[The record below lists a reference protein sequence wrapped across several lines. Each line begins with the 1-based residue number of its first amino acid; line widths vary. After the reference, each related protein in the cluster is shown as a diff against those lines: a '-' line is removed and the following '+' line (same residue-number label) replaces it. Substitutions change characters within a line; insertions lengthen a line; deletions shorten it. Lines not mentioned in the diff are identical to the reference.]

1 MNYSKEKNKNIASL
15 FMLDPDVIYLNH
27 GSFGACPEPIFN
39 SLIKWQKKLERE
51 PVKHLAFDVYDY
63 LEESRGALGV
73 YINCDKEDLAFFPNP
88 STALNTVLRSLS
100 LEKGDEI
107 LSTDHEYGAMDRA
120 WSFLSKKKGIRY
132 IKKKIDLPI
141 TSKESFIK
149 KFIKGVSEKT
159 KVIFLSQITSST
171 ALVFPVQEICDFARE
186 NNIIT
191 IIDGAHVPG
200 QIELDI
206 KKMNPDFYSGACH
219 KWMCSPK
226 GVAFLYVNKK
236 FQNIIEPLVISWGYE
251 AERPSKSQFLDYLQW
266 QGTNDMSAYLT
277 IPDTIDFLKTNNWNA
292 VSDKCQSL
300 NHWAKEEIIK
310 ELGVKAVS
318 SNAFTAKQ
326 MSSFFLK
333 LSDDPI
339 KNQLEFYRKYK
350 IQIPFISWNNKTL
363 FRISIQ
369 VYNTKQDIYKL
380 IQALKD
386 YI

>member
-1 MNYSKEKNKNIASL
+1 MKEQIDKNIASC
-15 FMLDPDVIYLNH
+15 FMLDPDVTYLNH

-63 LEESRGALGV
+63 LEESRSALGAYV
-73 YINCDKEDLAFFPNP
+73 NCDKEDLAFFPNP
-88 STALNTVLRSLS
+88 STALNTVLRSLP
-100 LEKGDEI
+100 LKEGDEV

-132 IKKKIDLPI
+132 IKQKVNLPI
-141 TSKESFIK
+141 KSKESFIND
-149 KFIKGVSEKT
+149 FIKGVSEKT

-200 QIELDI
+200 QIKLDI

-236 FQNIIEPLVISWGYE
+236 FQNTIEPLVISWGYE
-251 AERPSKSQFLDYLQW
+251 AEKPSKSQFLDYLQW

-277 IPDTIDFLKTNNWNA
+277 IPEAIKFLKKNKWDA

-310 ELGVKAVS
+310 ELGVKEVS

-333 LSDDPI
+333 LSDDPV
-339 KNQLEFYRKYK
+339 KDQLEFYRKYK
-350 IQIPFISWNNKTL
+350 IQVPFISWNNQTL

-380 IQALKD
+380 IQALKA
-386 YI
+386 YL

>member
-1 MNYSKEKNKNIASL
+1 MKEQIDKNIASC
-15 FMLDPDVIYLNH
+15 FMLDPDVTYLNH

-63 LEESRGALGV
+63 LEESRAALGT
-73 YINCDKEDLAFFPNP
+73 YINCNKEDLAFFPNP
-88 STALNTVLRSLS
+88 STALNTVLRSLK

-107 LSTDHEYGAMDRA
+107 LTTDHEYGAMDRA

-132 IKKKIDLPI
+132 IKQKVNLPI
-141 TSKESFIK
+141 KSKESFIND
-149 KFIKGVSEKT
+149 FIKGVSEKT

-200 QIELDI
+200 QIKLDI

-236 FQNIIEPLVISWGYE
+236 FQNTIEPLVISWGYE
-251 AERPSKSQFLDYLQW
+251 AEKPSKSQFLDYLQW

-277 IPDTIDFLKTNNWNA
+277 IPDTIDFLKTNNWNT

-310 ELGVKAVS
+310 ELGVKEVS

-333 LSDDPI
+333 LSDDPV
-339 KNQLEFYRKYK
+339 KDQVEFYRKYK
-350 IQIPFISWNNKTL
+350 IQVPFISWNNQTL

>member
-1 MNYSKEKNKNIASL
+1 MKEKIDKNIASC
-15 FMLDPDVIYLNH
+15 FMLDPNVTYLNH

-63 LEESRGALGV
+63 LEESRAALGA

-88 STALNTVLRSLS
+88 STALNTVLRSLK

-107 LSTDHEYGAMDRA
+107 LTTDHEYGAMDRA

-132 IKKKIDLPI
+132 IKQKVNLPI
-141 TSKESFIK
+141 KSKESFIND
-149 KFIKGVSEKT
+149 FIKGVSEKT

-200 QIELDI
+200 QIKLDI

-236 FQNIIEPLVISWGYE
+236 FQNTIEPLVISWGYE
-251 AERPSKSQFLDYLQW
+251 AEKPSKSQFLDYLQW

-310 ELGVKAVS
+310 ELGVKEVS

-333 LSDDPI
+333 LSDDPV
-339 KNQLEFYRKYK
+339 KDQLEFYRKYK
-350 IQIPFISWNNKTL
+350 IQVPFISWNKQTL

-369 VYNTKQDIYKL
+369 AYNTKKDIYKL
-380 IQALKD
+380 IEAMKN
-386 YI
+386 YISN

>member
-1 MNYSKEKNKNIASL
+1 MKEQIDKNIASC
-15 FMLDPDVIYLNH
+15 FMLDPDVTYLNH

-63 LEESRGALGV
+63 LEESRAALGA
-73 YINCDKEDLAFFPNP
+73 YINCNKEDLAFFPNP
-88 STALNTVLRSLS
+88 STALNTVLRSLK

-107 LSTDHEYGAMDRA
+107 LTTDHEYGAMDRA

-132 IKKKIDLPI
+132 IKQKVNLPI
-141 TSKESFIK
+141 KSKESFIND
-149 KFIKGVSEKT
+149 FIKGVSEKT

-200 QIELDI
+200 QIKLDI

-236 FQNIIEPLVISWGYE
+236 FQNTIEPLVISWGYE
-251 AERPSKSQFLDYLQW
+251 AEKPSKSQFLDYLQW

-310 ELGVKAVS
+310 ELGVKEVS

-333 LSDDPI
+333 LSDDPV
-339 KNQLEFYRKYK
+339 KDQVEFYRKYK
-350 IQIPFISWNNKTL
+350 IQVPFISWNNQTL

-369 VYNTKQDIYKL
+369 VYNTKKDIYKL